1 MALLTLGLS
10 HHTAPLDVREQVA
23 IAPEQSNDALRGL
36 LAADGIRHA
45 AILSTCNRTELYLDG
60 ADTAHASA
68 TEWLSR
74 YRRLPDTLLAP
85 YLYRYRDEAAVRH
98 VLRVA
103 TGLDSLV
110 LGEPQ
115 ILGQLKGAWRQAREA
130 GTLGPELERLFQR
143 SFAVAKRV
151 RSGTNIGANPVS
163 VAYAAVRLARQ
174 IYENLADCTVML
186 IGAGD
191 TMELVARHLR
201 EQGCTRLVVAN
212 RSLDRAQAL
221 AERFSG
227 YAVALDDLPT
237 HLAEADIIISSTASP
252 EPVLRRPMLES
263 ALRKRRR
270 RPVFIVDLAV
280 PRDVESTVAELDDI
294 FLYTVDDLRGVIEHG
309 LNLRREAA
317 EEAERMIDLEVGH
330 FMEWL
335 RGQDAVPAIRRYR
348 EIAEDQRDEV
358 LAQARA
364 MLNRGEAPEKALEFL
379 AHRLTRRLMHPPSV
393 HLRTAAERSRG
404 EALAAAQLLLGLD
417 PVDAQQEE
425 ENREAGNQ
433 GGHEDDP
440 GQ

>member
-10 HHTAPLDVREQVA
+10 HHTAPLEVREQVA
-23 IAPEQSNDALRGL
+23 IAPEQSDTALRSL
-36 LAADGIRHA
+36 LAADGVRHA
-45 AILSTCNRTELYLDG
+45 AILSTCNRTELYVDG
-60 ADTAHASA
+60 EPSSSDAAAD
-68 TEWLSR
+68 WLSR
-74 YRRLPDTLLAP
+74 FRRLPDYRLTP
-85 YLYRYRDEAAVRH
+85 YVYRYQDEAAVRH

-115 ILGQLKGAWRQAREA
+115 ILGQLKSAWQQARQAGA
-130 GTLGPELERLFQR
+130 LGPELERLFQR

-151 RSGTNIGANPVS
+151 RSGTEIGANPVS

-227 YAVALDDLPT
+227 YAVALDALPA

-252 EPVLRRPMLES
+252 EPVLKRSMLEE
-263 ALRKRRR
+263 ALRNRRR
-270 RPVFIVDLAV
+270 RPVFVVDLAV
-280 PRDVESTVAELDDI
+280 PRDVEPAVAELDDI
-294 FLYTVDDLRGVIEHG
+294 FLYTIDDLRGVIEQG
-309 LNLRREAA
+309 LRLRREAA
-317 EEAERMIDLEVGH
+317 EEAEQMIELEVGH

-335 RGQDAVPAIRRYR
+335 RGQEAVPAIRRYR
-348 EIAEDQRDEV
+348 AMAEEQRDQV
-358 LAQARA
+358 LERARA
-364 MLNRGEAPEKALEFL
+364 MLERGESPEEVLDYL
-379 AHRLTRRLMHPPSV
+379 AHNLTRRLMHPPTIR
-393 HLRTAAERSRG
+393 LRTAAERSRTD
-404 EALAAAQLLLGLD
+404 LLTAAEHLLGLEPREND
-417 PVDAQQEE
+417 GEE
-425 ENREAGNQ
+425 PRE
-433 GGHEDDP
+433 
-440 GQ
+440 

>member
-23 IAPEQSNDALRGL
+23 IAPDQAESALRDL
-36 LAADGIRHA
+36 LSADGVRHA
-45 AILSTCNRTELYLDG
+45 AILSTCNRTELYMDG
-60 ADTAHASA
+60 APTADSA
-68 TEWLSR
+68 AADWLGR
-74 YRRLPDTLLAP
+74 FRRFPDAKLAP

-115 ILGQLKGAWRQAREA
+115 ILGQLKSAWRQAREA
-130 GTLGPELERLFQR
+130 GALGAELERLFQR

-151 RSGTNIGANPVS
+151 RSSTEIGANPVS
-163 VAYAAVRLARQ
+163 VAYASVRLARQ
-174 IYENLADCTVML
+174 IYENLKDCTVML

-237 HLAEADIIISSTASP
+237 HLAEADIIISSTASQ
-252 EPVLRRPMLES
+252 EPVLTRVMLEN
-263 ALRKRRR
+263 ALKTRRR

-280 PRDVESTVAELDDI
+280 PRDVEPSVAELDDI
-294 FLYTVDDLRGVIEHG
+294 FLYTIDDLREVIEHG
-309 LNLRREAA
+309 LKLRREAA

-348 EIAEDQRDEV
+348 ETAEHQRDE
-358 LAQARA
+358 LLQRARA
-364 MLNRGEAPEKALEFL
+364 MLARGEPPEKALDYL
-379 AHRLTRRLMHPPSV
+379 AHNLTRRLMHPPSV
-393 HLRTAAERSRG
+393 HLRAAAERSRG
-404 EALAAAQLLLGLD
+404 EVLEAAERLLGLD
-417 PVDAQQEE
+417 PDDS
-425 ENREAGNQ
+425 ENGDKGE
-433 GGHEDDP
+433 
-440 GQ
+440 

>member
-10 HHTAPLDVREQVA
+10 HHTAPLEVREQVA
-23 IAPEQSNDALRGL
+23 IGPEQSDAALRGL
-36 LAADGIRHA
+36 LSADGVRHA
-45 AILSTCNRTELYLDG
+45 AILSTCNRTELYMDG
-60 ADTAHASA
+60 APTAHAA
-68 TEWLSR
+68 AADWLSGFR
-74 YRRLPDTLLAP
+74 QLPNTRLEPH
-85 YLYRYRDEAAVRH
+85 LYRYQDEAAVRH

-115 ILGQLKGAWRQAREA
+115 ILGQLKSAWRQAREA
-130 GTLGPELERLFQR
+130 DALGAELERLFQR

-151 RSGTNIGANPVS
+151 RTGTRIGASPVS

-174 IYENLADCTVML
+174 IYEDLADCTVML

-212 RSLDRAQAL
+212 RSLDRAQSL
-221 AERFSG
+221 AERYSG

-252 EPVLRRPMLES
+252 EPVLKRDMLEN
-263 ALRKRRR
+263 ALKTRRR

-280 PRDVESTVAELDDI
+280 PRDVEPAVAELDDI

-309 LNLRREAA
+309 LKMRREAA

-335 RGQDAVPAIRRYR
+335 RGQKAVPAIRRYR
-348 EIAEDQRDEV
+348 ESAERQRDRV
-358 LAQARA
+358 LERARA
-364 MLNRGEAPEKALEFL
+364 MLARGEPPERALDYL
-379 AHRLTRRLMHPPSV
+379 AHNLTRRLMHPPSV
-393 HLRTAAERSRG
+393 RLRTAAERSRH
-404 EALAAAQLLLGLD
+404 EVLAAAENLLGLD
-417 PVDAQQEE
+417 PADRGNGNDGQQD
-425 ENREAGNQ
+425 N
-433 GGHEDDP
+433 DDELSE
-440 GQ
+440 

>member
-1 MALLTLGLS
+1 MSLLTLGLS

-23 IAPEQSNDALRGL
+23 IGPEHSDSALRGL
-36 LAADGIRHA
+36 LAADGVRHA

-60 ADTAHASA
+60 GPDSDDAAA
-68 TEWLSR
+68 EWLGR
-74 YRRLPDTLLAP
+74 FRAIPPAELDT
-85 YLYRYRDEAAVRH
+85 YLYRHRDEAAVRH

-115 ILGQLKGAWRQAREA
+115 ILGQLKDAWRHAHDA
-130 GTLGPELERLFQR
+130 GALGAGLERLFQR

-151 RSGTNIGANPVS
+151 RANTEIGANPVS

-174 IYENLADCTVML
+174 IYEELASRTVIL

-227 YAVALDDLPT
+227 YAVSLADLPT

-252 EPVLRRPMLES
+252 TPVVSREMLER
-263 ALRKRRR
+263 ALATRRR

-280 PRDVESTVAELDDI
+280 PRDIEASAAELDDI
-294 FLYTVDDLRGVIEHG
+294 FLYTVDDLQQVIEQG
-309 LNLRREAA
+309 IKLRREAA
-317 EEAERMIDLEVGH
+317 VEAERMIDLEVAH
-330 FMEWL
+330 FMEWM
-335 RGQDAVPAIRRYR
+335 RSQNAVPAIRRYR
-348 EIAEDQRDEV
+348 AVAEAERDAV
-358 LAQARA
+358 LSKARG
-364 MLNRGEAPEKALEFL
+364 MLARGESPEAALDYL
-379 AHRLTRRLMHPPSV
+379 ARTLTNRLMHPPSV
-393 HLRTAAERSRG
+393 HLRNAAERSRDDV
-404 EALAAAQLLLGLD
+404 LAAAERLLGLAPD
-417 PVDAQQEE
+417 DEIDDEDQ
-425 ENREAGNQ
+425 
-433 GGHEDDP
+433 DDP
-440 GQ
+440 LR

>member
-10 HHTAPLDVREQVA
+10 HHTAPLEVREQVA
-23 IAPEQSNDALRGL
+23 IAPEQSDAALKGL
-36 LAADGIRHA
+36 LSADGVRHA
-45 AILSTCNRTELYLDG
+45 AILSTCNRTELYVDG
-60 ADTAHASA
+60 GPSADAAA
-68 TEWLSR
+68 TDWLGR
-74 YRRLPDTLLAP
+74 FRRLPDARLAP
-85 YLYRYRDEAAVRH
+85 YLYRYHDDAAVRH

-115 ILGQLKGAWRQAREA
+115 ILGQLKAAWRQAREA
-130 GTLGPELERLFQR
+130 GALGPELERLFQR

-151 RSGTNIGANPVS
+151 RSSTQIGANPVS

-174 IYENLADCTVML
+174 IYEDLANCTVML

-221 AERFSG
+221 AECFSG
-227 YAVALDDLPT
+227 YAVALDALPT

-252 EPVLRRPMLES
+252 EPVLRRSMLAD
-263 ALRKRRR
+263 ALRSRRR

-280 PRDVESTVAELDDI
+280 PRDVEPAVAELDDV

-309 LNLRREAA
+309 LSLRREAA

-335 RGQDAVPAIRRYR
+335 RGQDAVPAIKRYR
-348 EIAEDQRDEV
+348 AVAESQRDEV
-358 LAQARA
+358 LSRARA
-364 MLNRGEAPEKALEFL
+364 MLARGENPEKALDYL
-379 AHRLTRRLMHPPSV
+379 AHNLTRRLMHPPSIK
-393 HLRTAAERSRG
+393 LRTAAERSRA
-404 EALAAAQLLLGLD
+404 EVLAAAERLLGLD
-417 PVDAQQEE
+417 PGVDTTQDEKD
-425 ENREAGNQ
+425 GNDQ
-433 GGHEDDP
+433 
-440 GQ
+440 

>member
-23 IAPEQSNDALRGL
+23 ISPEQSDSALRSL
-36 LAADGIRHA
+36 LEADGIRHA
-45 AILSTCNRTELYLDG
+45 AILSTCNRTELYVDG
-60 ADTAHASA
+60 EPSSGSA
-68 TEWLSR
+68 ATDWLSR
-74 YRRLPDTLLAP
+74 FRRLPDARLTP
-85 YLYRYRDEAAVRH
+85 YLYRYQDEAAVRH

-151 RSGTNIGANPVS
+151 RSVTEIGANPVS

-174 IYENLADCTVML
+174 IYEDLADCTVML

-212 RSLDRAQAL
+212 RSLDRAQGL

-227 YAVALDDLPT
+227 YAVALNDLPT
-237 HLAEADIIISSTASP
+237 HLAEADIIISSTGST
-252 EPVLRRPMLES
+252 EPILKRTMVEE
-263 ALRKRRR
+263 ALRNRRR

-280 PRDVESTVAELDDI
+280 PRDVEASVAELDDI
-294 FLYTVDDLRGVIEHG
+294 FLYTIDDLRDVIEHG
-309 LNLRREAA
+309 LRLRREAA
-317 EEAERMIDLEVGH
+317 AEAEQMIDLEVGH

-335 RGQDAVPAIRRYR
+335 RGQEAVPAIRRYR
-348 EIAEDQRDEV
+348 ELAEEQRDQV
-358 LAQARA
+358 LARARA
-364 MLNRGEAPEKALEFL
+364 MLERGEAPERALNYL
-379 AHRLTRRLMHPPSV
+379 AHNLTRRLMHPPSV
-393 HLRTAAERSRG
+393 RLRAAAERSRD
-404 EALAAAQLLLGLD
+404 EALAAAEDLLGLD
-417 PVDAQQEE
+417 L
-425 ENREAGNQ
+425 RERRDD
-433 GGHEDDP
+433 EDEP
-440 GQ
+440 RE